1 MLSAKHA
8 GSDFLTPLHGRL
20 QLQSSVRCSKH
31 AIASCWLL
39 DDHSLQGNVA
49 KCRLWPMLEKL
60 DAGDPF
66 PLLQKACDHVLVL
79 FALGDQVTCGLHQL
93 LEVHTAVRRIHTVHG
108 SRALSQL
115 CAEFLQGL
123 HLLVDVL
130 ADLGVHLRGQTE
142 QNTGDIEAF
151 LVQLVELRLVLLKQ
165 QDVLVEGTLHVHLNA
180 GSGTTAEGIHQRA
193 QFTIH
198 GSRLTVPSRVGGR
211 VSLCALLLH
220 LVEVAMQEFV
230 LVRLL
235 LPGVLEPF
243 LGLSQEV
250 LQGVGCHL
258 L

>member
-1 MLSAKHA
+1 MLAA
-8 GSDFLTPLHGRL
+8 NFCNIALETPSMLNSPPLRTACFDNVCPND
-20 QLQSSVRCSKH
+20 SSRY
-31 AIASCWLL
+31 
-39 DDHSLQGNVA
+39 
-49 KCRLWPMLEKL
+49 
-60 DAGDPF
+60 
-66 PLLQKACDHVLVL
+66 DHVLRG
-79 FALGDQVTCGLHQL
+79 FAG
-93 LEVHTAVRRIHTVHG
+93 EA
-108 SRALSQL
+108 A
-115 CAEFLQGL
+115 
-123 HLLVDVL
+123 
-130 ADLGVHLRGQTE
+130 
-142 QNTGDIEAF
+142 IEAF